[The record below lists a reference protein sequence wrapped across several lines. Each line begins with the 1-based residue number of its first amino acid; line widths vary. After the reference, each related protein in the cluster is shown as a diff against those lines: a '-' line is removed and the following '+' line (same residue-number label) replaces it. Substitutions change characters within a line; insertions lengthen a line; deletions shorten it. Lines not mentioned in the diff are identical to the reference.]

1 MSMTVQTATWWSKRR
16 FACISLAVSLAEIL
30 VIGGTLVFLQTSKQP
45 PTHRMVKLTDFT
57 WLIGGLGSFG
67 FAVAALVADSDR
79 RTAFF
84 TMIVAIVAA
93 AICGFPLMVS
103 A

>member
-1 MSMTVQTATWWSKRR
+1 MTAKTATWWSKRG

-30 VIGGTLVFLQTSKQP
+30 IIGGALVLVQTSKQP
-45 PTHRMVKLTDFT
+45 PTPLIVRLTDTT

-67 FAVAALVADSDR
+67 FAVAGLVADSDR

-84 TMIVAIVAA
+84 ALIVAIVAWL
-93 AICGFPLMVS
+93 ICGVPLMVS

>member
-1 MSMTVQTATWWSKRR
+1 MTVETATWWSKRR

-30 VIGGTLVFLQTSKQP
+30 IIGGTLVLIQTSKQP
-45 PTHRMVKLTDFT
+45 PTPLMVRLADTT

-67 FAVAALVADSDR
+67 FAVAGLVADPDR
-79 RTAFF
+79 RTAVF

>member
-1 MSMTVQTATWWSKRR
+1 MTVETATWWSKRR

-30 VIGGTLVFLQTSKQP
+30 IVGGTLVLIQTSKQP
-45 PTHRMVKLTDFT
+45 PTPLMARLVDTA
-57 WLIGGLGSFG
+57 WLVGGLGSF
-67 FAVAALVADSDR
+67 ALAIAALVADPDR

-84 TMIVAIVAA
+84 TLIVAIVVGLV
-93 AICGFPLMVS
+93 CGFPLMVS

>member
-1 MSMTVQTATWWSKRR
+1 MTVETATWWSRHR

-30 VIGGTLVFLQTSKQP
+30 IMGGTLVLIQRSKLP
-45 PTHRMVKLTDFT
+45 PTPQMVRLVDTV
-57 WLIGGLGSFG
+57 WLVGGLGSFG
-67 FAVAALVADSDR
+67 FAVAALVADPDR

-84 TMIVAIVAA
+84 TLIVAIVVGLV
-93 AICGFPLMVS
+93 CGFPLMVS